1 MFVPII
7 MGSKKDMVHGEAIAS
22 ALETFGISSEI
33 RIASAHKAVLYL
45 LDILAVYEAD
55 PRPKVYVT
63 IAGRANALSAVVDT
77 NVQAPVIACP
87 PYSDKFGGGDV
98 YSSLRSPSGV
108 APVVILEPG
117 GTALAAAKMLSL
129 AHPEMRAQIRT
140 HQEANT
146 ARIKADDKELRS

>member
-1 MFVPII
+1 MFAPII
-7 MGSKKDMVHGEAIAS
+7 MGSKKDMDHGEAIA
-22 ALETFGISSEI
+22 AELKKFGISSEI
-33 RIASAHKAVLYL
+33 RVASAHKAVLYL
-45 LDILAVYEAD
+45 LDILQTYEAD

-129 AHPEMRAQIRT
+129 AHPELRAQIQA
-140 HQEANT
+140 HQAANT
-146 ARIKADDKELRS
+146 AKIMSDDKELRA